1 MRNLHTLWHED
12 VSLRQRNL
20 RVTVVAAIE
29 FIPDYFGFIL
39 FIHR

>member
-1 MRNLHTLWHED
+1 MTNLHTLSHED

-29 FIPDYFGFIL
+29 FISDYFGFIL